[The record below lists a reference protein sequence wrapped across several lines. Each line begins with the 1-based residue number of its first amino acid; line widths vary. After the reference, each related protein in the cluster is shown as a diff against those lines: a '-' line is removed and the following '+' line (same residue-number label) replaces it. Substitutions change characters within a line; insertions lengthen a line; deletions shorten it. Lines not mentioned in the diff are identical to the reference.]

1 MNCQRRFTIDHR
13 PPAGDLLPPGDAT
26 TIPVSTRDRLTR
38 EDFSVMM
45 TPEEYIDSLR
55 EMKTVVYY
63 RGKRIN
69 DWVDHPAIR
78 PHINA
83 AALTYATATDVER
96 DEQVRTATSHLTGK
110 TINRFT
116 HIHQNTDDL
125 VKKVKALRG
134 IAQKTGSC
142 FQRCVG
148 WDALDALY
156 GVTYEID
163 QERETDYHERFL
175 RFLLYVQETD
185 RMCDGAMTD
194 PKGDRSLAPSKQADP
209 DQFLRVVERR
219 EDGVIV
225 RGAKAHQTGAVN
237 SHEVIVMPT
246 VAMGPDDADYALAFA
261 VPMDTPGI
269 ICIFGRQ
276 SNDSRK
282 EEGTLDQGNTCFGAV
297 GGEALIV
304 FEDVFVPWE
313 RVFMCG
319 EYEFAGSL
327 VERFASYHRQ
337 NYGGCK
343 AGVSDV
349 LIGACATLAAYQ
361 GTGKASHIKD
371 KLTEMAHL
379 AETMYCCSLACSY
392 EGAPNASGQYYV
404 DPLLANVTKLNVT
417 RNVFEVARLAQDI
430 AGGVIATL
438 PSEQDLENPEIGR
451 YVEKYSQGV
460 AGVSAK
466 DRIRIARLIEAMSSG
481 TALVES
487 MHGAGSPQAMKVII
501 QRQVNLERKMRLAT
515 DLAGI
520 TESDETAAT
529 KGGK

>member
-1 MNCQRRFTIDHR
+1 
-13 PPAGDLLPPGDAT
+13 
-26 TIPVSTRDRLTR
+26 
-38 EDFSVMM
+38 MM
-45 TPEEYIDSLR
+45 TGEEYIRSLR

-63 RGKRIN
+63 RGERVDN
-69 DWVDHPAIR
+69 WVDHPAIR

-83 AALTYATATDVER
+83 AAVTYNTACGAQNNEGM
-96 DEQVRTATSHLTGK
+96 RTATSHLTGDQ
-110 TINRFT
+110 INRFT
-116 HIHQNTDDL
+116 HIHQSREDL
-125 VKKVKALRG
+125 VAKVKALRG
-134 IAQKTGSC
+134 IARKTGSC

-148 WDALDALY
+148 WDALNALY

-163 QERETDYHERFL
+163 GAKGTEYHKRLTD
-175 RFLLYVQETD
+175 FLLYVQETD

-209 DQFLRVVERR
+209 DQFLHIVERR
-219 EDGVIV
+219 DDGVVV

-237 SHEVIVMPT
+237 SHEIIVMPT
-246 VAMGPDDADYALAFA
+246 VALGPEDADYAVAFA

-282 EEGTLDQGNTCFGAV
+282 EEGEIDQGNSCFGAV
-297 GGEALIV
+297 GGEALVV

-319 EYEFAGSL
+319 EYEFAGQL

-343 AGVSDV
+343 AGVADV
-349 LIGACATLAAYQ
+349 LIGACAALAKYQ
-361 GTGKASHIKD
+361 GTERASHVKD

-379 AETMYCCSLACSY
+379 AETMYCCSLACST
-392 EGAPNASGQYYV
+392 EGSQDPSGQYYV

-417 RNVFEVARLAQDI
+417 RNVFEIARLAQDL
-430 AGGVIATL
+430 AGGLIATL
-438 PSEQDLENPEIGR
+438 PSEQDLSSPEIGK
-451 YVEKYSQGV
+451 YVEKYSKGV
-460 AGVSAK
+460 AGVAAE
-466 DRIRIARLIEAMSSG
+466 DRIRIARLIESMSSG

-487 MHGAGSPQAMKVII
+487 MHGAGSPQAMKVMI
-501 QRQVNLERKMRLAT
+501 QRQVDIGGKMRLAT

-520 TESDETAAT
+520 TESEETAAA
-529 KGGK
+529 KSQC

>member
-1 MNCQRRFTIDHR
+1 
-13 PPAGDLLPPGDAT
+13 
-26 TIPVSTRDRLTR
+26 
-38 EDFSVMM
+38 MM
-45 TPEEYIDSLR
+45 TPEEYVNSLR

-63 RGKRIN
+63 RGARID

-83 AALTYATATDVER
+83 AALTYATGTSTDGAGNP
-96 DEQVRTATSHLTGK
+96 RTAVSHLTGK
-110 TINRFT
+110 EINRFT
-116 HIHQNTDDL
+116 HIHQSTEDL
-125 VKKVKALRG
+125 VNKVKSLRG

-148 WDALDALY
+148 WDALNAVY

-163 QERETDYHERFL
+163 QAHGTDYHDRFL

-185 RMCDGAMTD
+185 RMSDGAMTD
-194 PKGDRSLAPSKQADP
+194 PKGDRSLPPSKQADP

-219 EDGVIV
+219 EDGIVV

-237 SHEVIVMPT
+237 SHDVIVMPT
-246 VAMGPDDADYALAFA
+246 VAMGPDDADYALCFA

-269 ICIFGRQ
+269 LCIFGRQ

-282 EEGTLDQGNTCFGAV
+282 EEGLIDQGNACFGSV
-297 GGEALIV
+297 GGEALLV

-319 EYEFAGSL
+319 EHEFAGLL
-327 VERFASYHRQ
+327 VERFAAYHRQ

-343 AGVSDV
+343 TGVADV
-349 LIGACATLAAYQ
+349 LIGACAALATYQ
-361 GTGKASHIKD
+361 GTAKASHIKD

-379 AETMYCCSLACSY
+379 AETMYCCSLACSW
-392 EGAPNASGQYYV
+392 EGAPNPSGQYFV
-404 DPLLANVTKLNVT
+404 DSLLANVTKLNVT
-417 RNVFEVARLAQDI
+417 RNIFEVARLAQDI
-430 AGGVIATL
+430 AGGFIATL
-438 PSEQDLENPEIGR
+438 PSEQDLESPAIGK
-451 YVEKYSQGV
+451 YVEKYFEGV
-460 AGVSAK
+460 ADIAAK
-466 DRIRIARLIEAMSSG
+466 DRIRIGRLIEALSSG

-487 MHGAGSPQAMKVII
+487 MHGAGSPQAMKVMI
-501 QRQVNLERKMRLAT
+501 QRQVDLPRKMRLAT

-520 TESDETAAT
+520 TDSEETAAT
-529 KGGK
+529 KARG

>member
-1 MNCQRRFTIDHR
+1 
-13 PPAGDLLPPGDAT
+13 
-26 TIPVSTRDRLTR
+26 
-38 EDFSVMM
+38 MM
-45 TPEEYIDSLR
+45 TPREYVDSLR
-55 EMKTVVYY
+55 HMKTVVYY
-63 RGKRIN
+63 RGTRID

-83 AALTYATATDVER
+83 AALTYATTSDVQS
-96 DEQVRTATSHLTGK
+96 DADVRTAISHLTGK
-110 TINRFT
+110 KINRFT
-116 HIHQNTDDL
+116 HIHQNADDL

-148 WDALDALY
+148 WDALNALY

-163 QERETDYHERFL
+163 QAKGTDYHDRFL

-194 PKGDRSLAPSKQADP
+194 PKGDRGLAPSKQADP

-246 VAMGPDDADYALAFA
+246 MALGPDDADYALSFA

-282 EEGTLDQGNTCFGAV
+282 EEGDLDQGNACFGMV
-297 GGEALIV
+297 GGEALMV

-319 EYEFAGSL
+319 EYEFAGLL

-343 AGVSDV
+343 TGVADI
-349 LIGACATLAAYQ
+349 LIGACAALASYQ
-361 GTGKASHIKD
+361 GTAKASHIKD

-392 EGAPNASGQYYV
+392 EGQPNPSGQYFV

-438 PSEQDLENPEIGR
+438 PSEQDLDNPEIGK
-451 YVEKYSQGV
+451 YVEKYF
-460 AGVSAK
+460 AGIAIIAAK
-466 DRIRIARLIEAMSSG
+466 DRIRIARLIESMSSG

-487 MHGAGSPQAMKVII
+487 MHGAGSPQAMKVMIH
-501 QRQVNLERKMRLAT
+501 RQANLAYKMRLAT

-520 TESDETAAT
+520 TDSEETAAVRGAADPT
-529 KGGK
+529 GHRS